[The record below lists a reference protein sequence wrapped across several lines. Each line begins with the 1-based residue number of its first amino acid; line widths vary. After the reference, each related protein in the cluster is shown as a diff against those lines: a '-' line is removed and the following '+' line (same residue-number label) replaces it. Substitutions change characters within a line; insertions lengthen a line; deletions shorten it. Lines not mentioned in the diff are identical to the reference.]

1 VAGVADY
8 ELHGILGP
16 EQVYRV
22 RVPES
27 SEQNGLHMVRRDEP
41 KAHSVYP
48 RGSQAKPTVELPER
62 DAPEPFGFFTVG
74 RIGFVVA
81 IALFFAFVIG
91 SGYLIRQLHREAGI
105 AEETHPPSPTAT
117 EAPTQE
123 AWVSLDMIHVT
134 SIALGNVPL
143 AIVNGQ
149 RVSEGDLLEVKTPAG
164 PATLR
169 VVGIEDGTVHFKY
182 GSQIIDAKWMAPPT
196 PTKPR

>member
-1 VAGVADY
+1 M
-8 ELHGILGP
+8 
-16 EQVYRV
+16 
-22 RVPES
+22 PES

-41 KAHSVYP
+41 KAQSVYA

-81 IALFFAFVIG
+81 VALFFAFVIW

-105 AEETHPPSPTAT
+105 AEMPSPSASAT
-117 EAPTQE
+117 EAPTPE
-123 AWVSLDMIHVT
+123 AWVSVDMLRIS
-134 SIALGNVPL
+134 SIALGNAPL
-143 AIVNGQ
+143 AVVNGQ
-149 RVSEGDLLEVKTPAG
+149 RLATGDLLEVKTPAG

-196 PTKPR
+196 PTKLR